1 MSNSGAMRQP
11 APYRLQQRAGQVV
24 GAHGYGILVSGTVA
38 GTHTCGGVSWLWC
51 CSPGRYRRPELR
63 DRKGASLTLTRQ
75 TPSRPGWMPVVC
87 RGNGR
92 RTRALASGLM
102 RLGRVSSQTR

>member
-11 APYRLQQRAGQVV
+11 APYRLQQRAAQVV

-75 TPSRPGWMPVVC
+75 TPSRPAWRPQT
-87 RGNGR
+87 NGKALCVSGGS
-92 RTRALASGLM
+92 RAKHDEGIVA
-102 RLGRVSSQTR
+102 